1 MARRDANLAGLAAL
15 GALGYQLY
23 NRNKSQGGA
32 PVEDRSTLADLR
44 DQEDL
49 DTGRAMMAMPRS
61 VGKAGPSDEDVSQA
75 MNAGYMGGGMKVN
88 PETGELYSTTLTPSK
103 PAVAGRKK
111 VAPGMMSR
119 EDEAKIRATGG
130 SRGTRY
136 APVSSSA
143 QADYE
148 AAQAK
153 AASPEGRAE
162 RKRLEEAQAIENMTG
177 DFLPIGRLGKMV
189 GGAAKSA
196 RTALATRAAEET
208 PVTFMGA
215 SGRRAVGEAERLGA
229 AQKRLRGP
237 EGREVVKDTVDTLPP
252 AKRALE
258 YTVPEVGRDAVT
270 NPMYWMSG
278 GKAMK
283 KGGAVKSSPAK
294 AEKPAA
300 KGWGKARGARGAKYY

>member
-23 NRNKSQGGA
+23 NRNKEQGGA

-49 DTGRAMMAMPRS
+49 DTGRAMRAMPRIE
-61 VGKAGPSDEDVSQA
+61 KTGPSDEDVSQA
-75 MNAGYMGGGMKVN
+75 MNAGYMDFGKTA
-88 PETGELYSTTLTPSK
+88 PSAPSK
-103 PAVAGRKK
+103 PALKK
-111 VAPGMMSR
+111 AAPRMMSR
-119 EDEAKIRATGG
+119 DEEAKIRATGG

-136 APVSSSA
+136 APVDASA
-143 QADYE
+143 QAAYE

-162 RKRLEEAQAIENMTG
+162 RKRMEESQAIENMTG
-177 DFLPIGRLGKMV
+177 DFLPVGRLAKTV

-229 AQKRLRGP
+229 PQKRLRGP
-237 EGREVVKDTVDTLPP
+237 EGKEVVKDTVDTLPP

-258 YTVPEVGRDAVT
+258 YTVPEFGRDAAT

>member
-23 NRNKSQGGA
+23 NRNKEKGGA

-61 VGKAGPSDEDVSQA
+61 VEKTGPSDEDVSQA
-75 MNAGYMGGGMKVN
+75 MNAGYMDFGKTA
-88 PETGELYSTTLTPSK
+88 PSAPSK
-103 PAVAGRKK
+103 PTLKK
-111 VAPGMMSR
+111 AAPRMMSR
-119 EDEAKIRATGG
+119 DEEAKIRATGG

-136 APVSSSA
+136 APVSSST
-143 QADYE
+143 QAAYE

-162 RKRLEEAQAIENMTG
+162 RKRMEEAQALENMTG
-177 DFLPIGRLGKMV
+177 DFLPIGRLAKTV

-208 PVTFMGA
+208 PITFLGA
-215 SGRRAVGEAERLGA
+215 SGRRAVNPDLLPGSSRS
-229 AQKRLRGP
+229 
-237 EGREVVKDTVDTLPP
+237 VVP
-252 AKRALE
+252 
-258 YTVPEVGRDAVT
+258 Y
-270 NPMYWMSG
+270 
-278 GKAMK
+278 K
-283 KGGAVKSSPAK
+283 KGGAVKAKTEK